1 MKALIEMPRTLWIF
15 VVSLMFGITACGQ
28 RSDTI
33 VSIALHPTKPNIVYV
48 ATDEAVYKSSDTGAT
63 WTRFAGELARTRVIC
78 LALDPQ
84 LSATVFAG
92 TMGDGTYKSPDGG
105 RTWHPYNSGIQKGT
119 ISAIVNQIVFNPL
132 RTEMVYAATTV
143 GVFRSLDGGRH
154 WTERMQGMTEVSF
167 VVTLAIDPQRPNVL
181 YAGTTGGV
189 YRTIN
194 ATESWEKSSTGMVAS
209 DAKMA
214 SMALGVN
221 GIVVDPTNS
230 DVVYAGT
237 TNGLY
242 KSMDQAEHWTKIG
255 GSIQHAYI
263 SAIQLD
269 PTNPSILYMATS
281 DRVQKSEDGGETWQ
295 PKITGLEAAS
305 IRSLQMSSMDP
316 RILYVGTNGG
326 GLYRSTDAGEFWI
339 RLPLVPASND

>member
-1 MKALIEMPRTLWIF
+1 MSRILVTF
-15 VVSLMFGITACGQ
+15 VVSLVLGLTACGQ

-33 VSIALHPTKPNIVYV
+33 VSIALHPTKPNIIYV

-63 WTRFAGELARTRVIC
+63 WTRFAGELARTRVIS

-132 RTEMVYAATTV
+132 GTEMVYAATTV
-143 GVFRSLDGGRH
+143 GVFRSVDGGRH

-189 YRTIN
+189 YRTLN
-194 ATESWEKSSTGMVAS
+194 ATESWEKASTGMVAS

-237 TNGLY
+237 TDGLY
-242 KSMDQAEHWTKIG
+242 KSTDQAEHWTKVG

-281 DRVQKSEDGGETWQ
+281 DRVQKSEDGGKTWQ
-295 PKITGLEAAS
+295 PKIQGLEAAS
-305 IRSLQMSSMDP
+305 IRSLQMSPLDS
-316 RILYVGTNGG
+316 RTLYVGTNGG
-326 GLYRSTDAGEFWI
+326 GLYRSSDAGETWS
-339 RLPLVPASND
+339 RLPLTPVSGD